1 MTGGREE
8 CAAQGL
14 CAPAEWYEWEAAWE
28 FARISIQNL
37 IQSSK
42 DQF

>member
-1 MTGGREE
+1 MRPRDS
-8 CAAQGL
+8 
-14 CAPAEWYEWEAAWE
+14 CAPAEWCEWEAAWE

>member
-1 MTGGREE
+1 MTGGGEE

-14 CAPAEWYEWEAAWE
+14 CAPAEWCEWEAAGA